1 MPASFL
7 NKSSNFSCGDG
18 RILGPDIESVI
29 ANFINRKKK
38 NLVCPSAGLV
48 QTRQTD
54 PVVRDDF
61 IEICF
66 DIRQSNHFAIVA
78 IL

>member
-1 MPASFL
+1 MGEFWALIL
-7 NKSSNFSCGDG
+7 NLLS
-18 RILGPDIESVI
+18 RILSTG
-29 ANFINRKKK
+29 KKK

-54 PVVRDDF
+54 PAVRDDF